1 MRITESWHMLYTPLE
16 HIPIGG
22 WAWENGVIVLRF
34 KKARA
39 QVYETV
45 TLDSL
50 LRQICLAGERPY
62 V

>member
-1 MRITESWHMLYTPLE
+1 MLYTPLE